1 MFSIHWIDANGF
13 AMVTPF
19 QPEVAMSLSIS
30 PAPSPA
36 SLPGGTLVLVFHP
49 SPGRS
54 VTNAALAAAAA
65 ALDGVTVVDMQ
76 ALYPD
81 GAIDVDREVAR
92 LLAASRI
99 VLQFPVQWYA
109 TPPLLKAWQDAVL
122 TRMYY
127 IAYEREGRLLEGTP
141 LLVAATAGNV
151 EEAYRPGGANL
162 MPLADLLAPL
172 RTTAHRCRLPW
183 GDPFLVYRAGKMS
196 PEDLA
201 ATAAGYARHL
211 SGWRAARSP
220 SPVAG
225 EA

>member
-1 MFSIHWIDANGF
+1 
-13 AMVTPF
+13 
-19 QPEVAMSLSIS
+19 MSLSIS
-30 PAPSPA
+30 PAPSHA

-49 SPGRS
+49 APGRS

-76 ALYPD
+76 VRYPD

-183 GDPFLVYRAGKMS
+183 SDPFLVYRAGKMS
-196 PEDLA
+196 PDDLA
-201 ATAAGYARHL
+201 ATAAGYARYL
-211 SGWRAARSP
+211 SGWRAGRCP

>member
-1 MFSIHWIDANGF
+1 
-13 AMVTPF
+13 MVTPF

-36 SLPGGTLVLVFHP
+36 ALPGGTLVLVFHP
-49 SPGRS
+49 APGRS

-183 GDPFLVYRAGKMS
+183 SDPFLVYRAGKMS

-211 SGWRAARSP
+211 SGWRAARCP
-220 SPVAG
+220 SRVAG